1 MFFLNNFY
9 SLTNK
14 IEQFGVLINYKPE
27 FDY

>member
-14 IEQFGVLINYKPE
+14 IEQFGVLINYNINEK
-27 FDY
+27 Y